1 MNKKKNMRRMAGA
14 MAVVVAAGAAGTCGY
29 QRSAITAKAAEVDTE
44 KLEQVAEN
52 ALSTKSDDTEET
64 GTTKEDSNGTIRTV
78 GSIGIYV

>member
-44 KLEQVAEN
+44 KLDPV
-52 ALSTKSDDTEET
+52 SCF
-64 GTTKEDSNGTIRTV
+64 
-78 GSIGIYV
+78 

>member
-44 KLEQVAEN
+44 KLEQVAETRCPPRVMIQKKQEQQRKN
-52 ALSTKSDDTEET
+52 L
-64 GTTKEDSNGTIRTV
+64 
-78 GSIGIYV
+78 YM

>member
-52 ALSTKSDDTEET
+52 ALSTNKGRICICKSR
-64 GTTKEDSNGTIRTV
+64 SIR
-78 GSIGIYV
+78 